1 MPRRIFEPKRGEV
14 KGDWRRLGST
24 ELHAVYFSAN
34 IVRVIKLR
42 RIRWAG
48 NVARMGESV
57 LGEGRPEERRLL

>member
-1 MPRRIFEPKRGEV
+1 VPWRFFEPKRGEV
-14 KGDWRRLGST
+14 TGDWRRLHME

-57 LGEGRPEERRLL
+57 FGEGRPEERRLL